1 MRIPH
6 ADGLFKG
13 ALIALLPMI
22 FTGPAQAQVSPTVG
36 SNAASDTPAKPASSA
51 AWSKHYGGPRTE
63 ASLRTA
69 RPDAVIAAAPGG
81 VRRVQSGAADA
92 AAQPPAPAAQP
103 PDAVP
108 PTAIEPGQPGS
119 NTSDLSLPASERAF
133 GGGEPT
139 TSAAGAEEAKAEEEK
154 KEEKKKEEEKKDSR
168 GLLMK
173 AFNVPE
179 DAGWR
184 IFGWIENSFTGNAN
198 GRGNGLNF
206 GVNPNFKANQWMGNQ
221 YYLVFEK
228 PLKQDETVNFGFR
241 VDNLFGNDWQFNYMQ
256 GLFNRAF
263 PNGWFPGYDI
273 AQLFGELHLPIITKG
288 GLDIKGGRWYTLA
301 GYEVVPATGR
311 PLLSVP
317 YMFNYG
323 QPFTHIGVLTTL
335 HVTDKLNLY
344 NGAINGW
351 DRFIDQKY
359 IWGYIGGFAWT
370 SDNEKT
376 SLAFTCV
383 WGPNQYPQFLPANQP
398 IYPTGYINI
407 PSVAGLNNPGY
418 KRNDRT
424 LFTTVLTHKWND
436 KLTQVMETDQG
447 MERSIPGLGA
457 PVNIVNGAAQ
467 AQNATP
473 KYDTWYSYGN
483 WFLYNFNDKIT
494 GVWRSEVFWDTN
506 GARTQHVANGRFVGD
521 RFYEQTVGAQIK
533 PYSWLWIR
541 PEARYDWSQ
550 YHPAYSADRV
560 TGLPTRKSQ
569 LTLAFD
575 VIFLF

>member
-13 ALIALLPMI
+13 ALIALLLMI

-36 SNAASDTPAKPASSA
+36 SNAASDTAAKPASSA
-51 AWSKHYGGPRTE
+51 AWSKYYGGPRTE

-69 RPDAVIAAAPGG
+69 RPDAVIAAAPGA
-81 VRRVQSGAADA
+81 VRRVQAGAADA

-103 PDAVP
+103 SDAVP

-139 TSAAGAEEAKAEEEK
+139 TSAAGAEEAKAEE
-154 KEEKKKEEEKKDSR
+154 KKKEEEKKDSR

-198 GRGNGLNF
+198 GRGNGVNF

-241 VDNLFGNDWQFNYMQ
+241 MDNLFGNDWQFNYMQ

-447 MERSIPGLGA
+447 MERAIPGLGA